1 MKRYIYTG
9 AGTLVV
15 AGVITAVLLGGMNS
29 EPEPK
34 ATIYGNQS
42 SSQNALPSAS
52 PTGEENPE
60 KKEKAEETP
69 KETTPV
75 GPNVGENNTS
85 LIDDG
90 QEYDYTS
97 PVQGSIEL
105 APPQE
110 MRQREDGGIYF
121 VNPLTGEEIK
131 TPAAGSPNGA
141 PIAPGSGVAPVG
153 KGSDADKLKIAETY
167 RDYLNALYNEDYEK
181 ACTHVNIPAGM
192 GMGDCMAKLTEW
204 NSMFP
209 ITSEYSVDQY
219 KLTDIQGNNADV
231 SPWVV
236 KDSSG
241 NKAVKITFSKS
252 ASNPSVWL
260 ISEKVITQV

>member
-9 AGTLVV
+9 AGTLVA
-15 AGVITAVLLGGMNS
+15 AGIITAVLLGGTDN
-29 EPEPK
+29 EPAPN
-34 ATIYGNQS
+34 AAIYGNQNA
-42 SSQNALPSAS
+42 SQSAFPSAS
-52 PTGEENPE
+52 PTDEEN
-60 KKEKAEETP
+60 KEQEGKTEEEP
-69 KETTPV
+69 KEATPV
-75 GPNVGENNTS
+75 GPSVGENNTS

-90 QEYDYTS
+90 QTYDYTS
-97 PVQGSIEL
+97 PLQDTIEL

-131 TPAAGSPNGA
+131 TPATGSSSSTPV
-141 PIAPGSGVAPVG
+141 APGSGVAPVG

-181 ACTHVNIPAGM
+181 ACAYVNIPAGM
-192 GMGDCMAKLTEW
+192 GLGDCMAKLAEW
-204 NSMFP
+204 NNMFP
-209 ITSEYSVDQY
+209 IVSEYSVDQY
-219 KLTDIQGNNADV
+219 KLTDIQGNSAAV

-241 NKAVKITFSKS
+241 NKAVKVTFSKS